1 MTAGGMAWRRTELTV
16 RGWQALVLT
25 VMGVMVL
32 AGAVAGAILLNR
44 TDELS
49 RQLRDDIAPS
59 RVAACQLQSALRDQE
74 TGIRGYLISADT
86 QFLGPYY
93 EGQRA
98 EQAAADDIRRRLAR
112 HPELLA
118 DLDAVENAATAWR
131 TSYAQPLIAQ
141 VTPDTPI
148 VVNGAIVAIGK
159 AQFDRLRELFG
170 VQNQHLAEA
179 RAQAA
184 DRLQHM
190 DDWRDRV
197 LAAMVLVFF
206 ATAALLG
213 LLTRRAVTRPLAA
226 LARACRRVTEGNF
239 GEAIT
244 PPSRPKDIRGIAID
258 VENMRQRIVEELEA
272 SHSARAQLDEQAL
285 ELRRSNAELEQFAY
299 VASHDLQEPLRKVAA
314 FCQLL
319 EKRYADQLDERGL
332 EYIGFAVD
340 GAKRMQVLIN
350 DLLRFSRVGRLGT
363 TSTDVDLD
371 ATLDAALANLA
382 TAIEE
387 SNAHI
392 VRPAEPLP
400 RVVGDPTLLTMLW
413 QNLIGNAIKFRRQDR
428 APRVV
433 IDCGRGSGERD
444 GQWLFSVTDN
454 GIGIP
459 EEFTGKVFIIFQRL
473 HGRDTYGGTGL
484 GLALCRKIVEHH
496 GGAVWIDT
504 SHTDGTRFEFTLPI
518 ATGADAPAADA
529 GSAGAGSADADG
541 KYVPSPKGTAT

>member
-1 MTAGGMAWRRTELTV
+1 MTAGGMAWRRIELTV
-16 RGWQALVLT
+16 RGWQALVLA

-32 AGAVAGAILLNR
+32 AGAVAGAMLLNR

-74 TGIRGYLISADT
+74 TGIRGYLLSADK

-98 EQAAADDIRRRLAR
+98 EQAAADDIGRRLAHR
-112 HPELLA
+112 PELLA
-118 DLDAVENAATAWR
+118 DLDAVENAAADWR

-184 DRLQHM
+184 DRLAHM

-299 VASHDLQEPLRKVAA
+299 VASHDLQEPLRKVGA

-371 ATLDAALANLA
+371 TTLDAALANLA

-433 IDCGRGSGERD
+433 IDCRRGRGQRD

-459 EEFTGKVFIIFQRL
+459 EEFSDKVFIIFQRL
-473 HGRDTYGGTGL
+473 HGRDSYGGTGL

-504 SHTDGTRFEFTLPI
+504 SHTDGTRLEFTLPI
-518 ATGADAPAADA
+518 AVPPGAGTAD
-529 GSAGAGSADADG
+529 AGSADADG
-541 KYVPSPKGTAT
+541 KYLPSPKGTTA